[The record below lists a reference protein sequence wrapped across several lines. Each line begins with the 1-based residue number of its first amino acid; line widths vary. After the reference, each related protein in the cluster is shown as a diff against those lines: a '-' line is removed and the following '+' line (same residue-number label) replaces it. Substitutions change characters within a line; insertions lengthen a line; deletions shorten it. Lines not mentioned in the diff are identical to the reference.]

1 MACLCAPMPRTRK
14 RKRGRELSEEEIA
27 AAANEA
33 AKEAAA
39 RAAVAAARSVYVR
52 RNERRIGRSLRRH
65 AFQAGTSGLISTESA
80 PLHARCLID
89 LTAAHGRSTTMGGRG
104 AALAVAAA
112 LAALPAAVV
121 GQQCEE

>member
-65 AFQAGTSGLISTESA
+65 AFQAGTSGLISPCLVADSDNYL
-80 PLHARCLID
+80 PLCTL
-89 LTAAHGRSTTMGGRG
+89 
-104 AALAVAAA
+104 VA
-112 LAALPAAVV
+112 
-121 GQQCEE
+121 

>member
-1 MACLCAPMPRTRK
+1 MSTYV
-14 RKRGRELSEEEIA
+14 ETSA
-27 AAANEA
+27 ASAEVF
-33 AKEAAA
+33 
-39 RAAVAAARSVYVR
+39 VAMHS
-52 RNERRIGRSLRRH
+52 RH
-65 AFQAGTSGLISTESA
+65 MAGTSGLISTESA